1 MYSIVIPIYNE
12 QETLPEIYRRLKAVI
27 DTLDAPS
34 EIIFIDDG
42 SSDQSSGII
51 NEIHKSDS
59 RIKLIRFSRNFGHQV
74 AISAGIDFASG
85 EVVILMDGDLQDPP
99 EVIPN
104 FIQKWR
110 EGFNVVFAI
119 RTKRKENIFKR
130 FAYFVFYRLLRKL
143 SYLDIPL
150 DAGDFCLMDRNVVKA
165 LKNLPERHRFVRG
178 LRTWVGFK
186 QVGLS
191 YERDQRFAGK
201 PKYTLAK
208 LFGLAYD
215 GLFAFSTTPLKLA
228 VTIGFIF
235 TIISLLGGLTIIYRK
250 LVHDFDLIG
259 WASIIVTLTF
269 LGGLTLLILGI
280 IGEYIGRIYDEVKHR
295 PLYIIKDQ
303 IGFNNIE
310 SEIKNNNL

>member
-12 QETLPEIYRRLKAVI
+12 QETLPEIYRRLKTVI

-42 SSDQSSGII
+42 SNDQSSMIV
-51 NEIHKSDS
+51 NEIHKTDS
-59 RIKLIRFSRNFGHQV
+59 RIKLIQFSRNFGHQV

-85 EVVILMDGDLQDPP
+85 DVVILMDGDLQDPP

-110 EGFNVVFAI
+110 EGYDVVFAI
-119 RTKRKENIFKR
+119 RTKRKENVFKR
-130 FAYFVFYRLLRKL
+130 AAYFIFYRLLRKL

-150 DAGDFCLMDRNVVKA
+150 DAGDFCLMDQNIVKA
-165 LKNLPERHRFVRG
+165 LKSLPERHRFVRG

-191 YERDQRFAGK
+191 YERDQRFAGQ

-228 VTIGFIF
+228 ITIGFIF
-235 TIISLLGGLTIIYRK
+235 TIISLVGGMTIIYRK
-250 LVHDFDLIG
+250 LVHDFNLIG
-259 WASIIVTLTF
+259 WASLIVTITF
-269 LGGLTLLILGI
+269 LGGLILLILGI

-295 PLYIIKDQ
+295 PLYIIKNR
-303 IGFNNIE
+303 IGF
-310 SEIKNNNL
+310 SNLEVE